1 MVHTKRSKDNPILT
15 PNHANSWEEE
25 AVFNGSV
32 AKHDSTY
39 YMVYRA
45 VSVDQLYQ
53 GTRLQLS
60 TVGIAEGGD
69 GVHYKKRR
77 PFIIPEHDWEK
88 FGCEDPRVTK
98 MDDTYFIFYTALGN
112 WPPNADGIRVGV
124 AMTKNFEKVE
134 EKHLV
139 TPFNAKAMAMFPDKV
154 NGKIT
159 AILAVNTDR
168 PPVKICIAQFDSKE
182 QMWDAA
188 YWNNFYEHLDD
199 HAINIFHRDN
209 DHLEVG
215 AAPVKTEDGWVLIF
229 SYIENYFG
237 GGNRVFRID
246 AALLDLEDPR
256 KLVGQTVDPLI
267 IPEEQYELYG
277 MVPNI
282 VFPSGVFAEDGQLHI
297 YYSGCDT
304 VVCRAS
310 VVLSELVAELK
321 ENPTVNP
328 EMRRPELL
336 ARFDENPIIS
346 PIPDHSWE
354 NKYTFNA
361 GAINVGD
368 KIHILY
374 RAMGDDD
381 TSVLGYASTTDGLHI
396 DERLAT
402 PVYTPR
408 ETFEKKYHPGFSGCE
423 DPRLTRIENT
433 IYMTYTAYDGINPPR
448 IGMASISVDDFLS
461 KKWNWSRPTLISAPG
476 IDNKDSAIVSEK
488 IDNRYMI
495 FHRLPPCIWVDLVS
509 DLNFGDNRWLG
520 GHPLMAPR
528 VNSWDNLKIGLNGPP
543 EKTEDGWLMLYH
555 GVSSRDLKYRVGAAL
570 LDLTN
575 PLKVIAR
582 LQNPILEPL
591 TWYENQGYREGT
603 VFSNGQAI
611 KDGVLYVYYGG
622 ADKYTAVATVPLETI
637 LDALKKGK

>member
-1 MVHTKRSKDNPILT
+1 MVHTKRCKDNPILK
-15 PNHANSWEEE
+15 PNHANSWEEV

-32 AKHDSTY
+32 AKHNDDY

-45 VSVDQLYQ
+45 VSVEQLYE
-53 GTRLQLS
+53 GARLQLS
-60 TVGIAEGGD
+60 TVGIAEGPD
-69 GVHYKKRR
+69 GVHFKKRR
-77 PFIIPEHDWEK
+77 PFIIPENDWEK

-98 MDDTYFIFYTALGN
+98 IDDTFFIFYTALSN
-112 WPPNADGIRVGV
+112 WPPNADGIKVGV
-124 AMTKNFEKVE
+124 ALTRDFSKVE

-168 PPVKICIAQFDSKE
+168 PPVRLCIAQFDSKE
-182 QMWDAA
+182 QMWDHG
-188 YWNNFYEHLDD
+188 YWNDFYQHLDD

-215 AAPVKTEDGWVLIF
+215 ATPVKTEDGWVLIF

-246 AALLDLEDPR
+246 AALLDLNEPR
-256 KLVGQTVDPLI
+256 KLIGQTIDPLV

-310 VVLSELVAELK
+310 VPLSDLVTELK

-328 EMRRPELL
+328 GMRRPELL

-346 PIPDHSWE
+346 PIPDHPWE

-361 GAINVGD
+361 GAIFAGD

-381 TSVLGYASTTDGLHI
+381 TSVLGYASTKDGLHI
-396 DERLAT
+396 DERLND
-402 PVYTPR
+402 PVYVPR

-433 IYMTYTAYDGINPPR
+433 IYITYTAYDGINPPR
-448 IGMASISVDDFLS
+448 IGMSSISVDDFLS
-461 KKWNWSRPTLISAPG
+461 HKWNWSHPILISAPG
-476 IDNKDSAIVSEK
+476 IDNKDSALVSEK
-488 IDNRYMI
+488 IDGRYMI

-509 DLNFGDNRWLG
+509 DLDFGGHKWLG

-543 EKTEDGWLMLYH
+543 EKTEDGWLLLYH
-555 GVSSRDLKYRVGAAL
+555 GVSSRDMKYRIGAAL
-570 LDLTN
+570 LDLSN

-611 KDGVLYVYYGG
+611 KDGILYVYYGG
-622 ADKYTAVATVPLETI
+622 ADKYTAVATVPVDTI
-637 LDALKKGK
+637 LDALKRGK